1 MPRPK
6 TPPLS
11 LAELQASRE
20 YLTCSAKMQVW
31 LTALVTNGFKYT
43 DATVAAF
50 DCKDRESARVF
61 SYAVRNWP
69 KIRAALNLYLGKS
82 EREILLDK
90 VRAALRHTEAG
101 GIAEQRLLAQEER
114 LLFGGTTPAEDDET
128 PKPKATAMGSPSDV
142 QIFPPQEVVLTVPAR
157 YQVGDIVPQ
166 KGVKYRITAV
176 DENGQPTAAD
186 PVE

>member
-1 MPRPK
+1 MTRPK
-6 TPPLS
+6 TPPLTI
-11 LAELQASRE
+11 AELQVSQE
-20 YLTCSAKMQVW
+20 YITCSAKMQVW
-31 LTALVTNGFKYT
+31 LTELVTNGFKYT

-90 VRAALRHTEAG
+90 VRAALRNAEAG

-114 LLFGGTTPAEDDET
+114 LLFGGTLPAEDDET
-128 PKPKATAMGSPSDV
+128 PKPKAPAMGSPSDV
-142 QIFPPQEVVLTVPAR
+142 QIFPRRVSI
-157 YQVGDIVPQ
+157 GDIVLYD
-166 KGVKYRITAV
+166 GVKHKVTKV
-176 DENGQPTAAD
+176 DENGQPTEGD
-186 PVE
+186 PIEMDS